1 MDWRAVEVAGAGALL
16 ALVAFAVGLTF
27 PDIDRP
33 LGLGHRSGLTHSV
46 LPLAAYAVARWRRA
60 VAGLAGGLGVHLA
73 ADCFPR
79 AMTGYATVKL
89 PVAGSIGAAA
99 SYGWLAVNAVLALT
113 LCALALRRLHHP
125 LAAAAVG
132 AGAAV
137 CALGYLWR
145 DPGGWPV
152 LALTAVAGLAW
163 WRVARRS

>member
-1 MDWRAVEVAGAGALL
+1 MHWQAVKLAGAGVLLALL
-16 ALVAFAVGLTF
+16 AFAIGLTF
-27 PDIDRP
+27 PDVDRP

-46 LPLAAYAVARWRRA
+46 LPLAAFAVARWRQA

-79 AMTGYATVKL
+79 AMTGYATIKL

-99 SYGWLAVNAVLALT
+99 SYGWLAVNAALALA

-125 LAAAAVG
+125 LAAAGVA

-137 CALGYLWR
+137 CGLGYLWR

-152 LALTAVAGLAW
+152 LGLVTLSAAAW
-163 WRVARRS
+163 WRVRQRP